1 MIVYINDEL
10 VQVGLTYEAD
20 EVVINV
26 HCKVEGSTN
35 TVYKFNYRKK
45 ISDSKNL
52 SIFTVIAILT
62 IILALLL
69 LFCLYLHWK
78 KSKLLHSGPTTPPLK
93 FEDLSEAIE
102 SPSFRSDDAPHIMY
116 APNP

>member
-10 VQVGLTYEAD
+10 AQVGLKYEAD

-35 TVYKFNYRKK
+35 TIYKFNYRKK
-45 ISDSKNL
+45 ISGSKNL

-62 IILALLL
+62 VLLALLV

-78 KSKLLHSGPTTPPLK
+78 KSKLLHSDLETPPIK

-102 SPSFRSDDAPHIMY
+102 
-116 APNP
+116 